1 MLSDGNSIVSVI
13 KRYMVQYNEEHKL
26 PYIKNIVNSIES
38 NNIDDKI
45 NPNKE
50 DDIYPLFECYNY
62 FSNTFNTNEFQKT
75 NKKIIQSKKICEKI
89 NSFANI
95 KTVQEYCCGKSL
107 FANEIVK
114 IHNNSTY
121 YGYDINNRL
130 LEINKANTNNNCNF
144 IQKDLLQDNYDIIN
158 EKDNLIICLHG
169 CGILHNKLLENL
181 NNLSYKGNFMII
193 PCCYFKHRKDKKSV
207 KLDNFN
213 LEIPYSLLKTM
224 SLLGS
229 REQFYKKY
237 YEIGLLKVK
246 FNLVYKYIFENI
258 VNPDDCVT
266 DDNTYTITKFKE
278 NKYIPICNKFCSN
291 KKDEASFFTQLFN
304 NKIFHIKNYDYDNC
318 KDIIRQFDDQAEK
331 IHNSIL
337 NEKFNIIQPL
347 CRLIEILLIYD
358 YAITLQKNTKLKISV
373 ETIFPYNNSPKN
385 IAIIGKN

>member
-1 MLSDGNSIVSVI
+1 MFSEGNSISTII
-13 KRYMVQYNEEHKL
+13 KRYISQYNEEHKM
-26 PYIKNIVNSIES
+26 PYIKNIIHSIES
-38 NNIDDKI
+38 DNIDDI
-45 NPNKE
+45 LNPTKDN
-50 DDIYPLFECYNY
+50 DLYPLFECYNY
-62 FSNTFNTNEFQKT
+62 FSQKFNTRELLTSQKKLTQSDKISNKINEF
-75 NKKIIQSKKICEKI
+75 S
-89 NSFANI
+89 NI

-107 FANEIVK
+107 FANNIVSL
-114 IHNNSTY
+114 HSCTY
-121 YGYDINNRL
+121 YGYDINSRL
-130 LEINKANTNNNCNF
+130 LKDNKKNTSNNCQF
-144 IQKDLLQDNYDIIN
+144 IQKDLLQDNFDIIN
-158 EKDNLIICLHG
+158 NENNLIICLHG
-169 CGILHNKLLENL
+169 CGLLHNKLLENI

-193 PCCYFKHRKDKKSV
+193 PCCYFKHRKDKKSI
-207 KLDNFN
+207 KLENFN

-246 FNLVYKYIFENI
+246 FNLVYKYIFENK
-258 VNPDDCVT
+258 VNPDECIDEE
-266 DDNTYTITKFKE
+266 NWYTIKEFKE
-278 NKYIPICNKFCSN
+278 NKYIPLPNKFCSN
-291 KKDEASFFTQLFN
+291 KKDEASFFTQIFN
-304 NKIFHIKNYDYDNC
+304 HKFFQIKDHNYDNC
-318 KDIIRQFDDQAEK
+318 KDIIRQFDTQAER